1 MTFDELCAAAQAG
14 DTDAQFELGFCYFLG
29 TGVPKDPTK
38 AAKWFEKA
46 AESRHIKAQIFLGL
60 LYYQG
65 NGVPKSKEEAMK
77 WWRTVLE
84 QGNAEDERL
93 LKGVFFKYNV
103 IL

>member
-1 MTFDELCAAAQAG
+1 MTFDELIAAAQAG
-14 DTDAQFELGFCYFLG
+14 NAEAQFELGMEYFLG
-29 TGVPKDPTK
+29 TNLPQDPAK

-46 AESRHIKAQIFLGL
+46 AESRHTKAQVLLGL

-77 WWRTVLE
+77 WWRIVLE
-84 QGNAEDERL
+84 IGNAEDERFL
-93 LKGVFFKYNV
+93 RGIFFKYNV